1 MLAWF
6 TEKAPLRR
14 KISIV
19 MACLQAYMLLQILV
33 QLVSSEMDLP
43 LAVQRYLGLGG
54 FVVSSIMVFLA
65 RWVLISRAAVPFET
79 ITALTERI
87 AAGKLDEKIPYVEWS
102 DCAGRL
108 ARALT
113 TFRTALVRQLDLQ
126 KIAQDSADEQQRM
139 SELTQQRA
147 LEQNG
152 MIVELGKGLRT
163 LADRNLAFQFT
174 SPFAPEFDALR
185 RDFNE
190 AVASLSEAMADVA
203 AASALI
209 QGGSMEIAEASQDFA
224 QRTERQAAAMGQMT
238 ASITSV
244 KNGVDN
250 QAEAAQ
256 EARDAAQSAHAA
268 VQRSTTVMLSAMS
281 AIQEIATSSAKMSAI
296 IGIIDDIAF
305 QTNLLALNAGVEAA
319 RAGDAGRGFAVVAT
333 EIRALAQR
341 SSTSSRDIRSLI
353 EISTRQVTEGVRLVE
368 QTDKEL
374 RLVAGQ
380 VETITTHVG
389 NIANVAREQVG
400 SLGEVNTAATHID
413 ATTQQNAAMVEQTAA
428 AAHNL
433 KSEAAN
439 LVSVVGHFTLPG
451 AAPALA
457 GPRGGSA
464 RPALANPAST
474 PRRPATLGSGKP
486 AAPRQLESSGAGDW
500 SDF

>member
-1 MLAWF
+1 MLVWF

-19 MACLQAYMLLQILV
+19 MACLQAYMILQILV

-54 FVVSSIMVFLA
+54 FVVSSLMVFGA
-65 RWVLISRAAVPFET
+65 RWVLINRAAVPFET

-87 AAGKLDEKIPYVEWS
+87 AAGKLDEQIPYTLWT

-108 ARALT
+108 AKALS
-113 TFRTALVRQLDLQ
+113 TFRTALIKQLDLQ
-126 KIAQDSADEQQRM
+126 KIAQESATEQQR
-139 SELTQQRA
+139 TVQ
-147 LEQNG
+147 QNG
-152 MIVELGKGLRT
+152 LIVELGKGLRT
-163 LADRNLAFQFT
+163 LADRNLTFQFA

-185 RDFNE
+185 LDFNE
-190 AVASLSEAMADVA
+190 AVSSLSEAMEEVA

-224 QRTERQAAAMGQMT
+224 QRTERQAAAMGQMA
-238 ASITSV
+238 ASVTNV

-250 QAEAAQ
+250 QSEAAQ

-268 VQRSTTVMLSAMS
+268 VQRSTKVMLSAMS

-353 EISTRQVTEGVRLVE
+353 EVSTKQVTEGVRLVE
-368 QTDKEL
+368 QTDREL
-374 RLVAGQ
+374 QLVAGQ
-380 VETITTHVG
+380 VEAITGHVS
-389 NIANVAREQVG
+389 NIATVAREQVG

-433 KSEAAN
+433 KTEAAN
-439 LVSVVGHFTLPG
+439 LVDVVGHFKLPG
-451 AAPALA
+451 GTALAAPSGGRAKAALA
-457 GPRGGSA
+457 S
-464 RPALANPAST
+464 
-474 PRRPATLGSGKP
+474 P
-486 AAPRQLESSGAGDW
+486 AAPRRQLESSGTDGWAE
-500 SDF
+500 F

>member
-1 MLAWF
+1 MLVWF

-19 MACLQAYMLLQILV
+19 MACLQAYMILQILV

-54 FVVSSIMVFLA
+54 FVVSSLMVFGA
-65 RWVLISRAAVPFET
+65 RWVLINRAAVPFET

-87 AAGKLDEKIPYVEWS
+87 AAGKLDEQIPYTTWT

-108 ARALT
+108 GKALT
-113 TFRTALVRQLDLQ
+113 TFRMALIKQLDLQ
-126 KIAQDSADEQQRM
+126 KVAQESAAEQQRL
-139 SELTQQRA
+139 SELAQQRTE
-147 LEQNG
+147 EQSG
-152 MIVELGKGLRT
+152 LIVELGKGLRT

-190 AVASLSEAMADVA
+190 AVHSLSEAMEDVA

-224 QRTERQAAAMGQMT
+224 QRTERQAAAMGQMA
-238 ASITSV
+238 ASVTSV

-250 QAEAAQ
+250 QSEAAQ
-256 EARDAAQSAHAA
+256 EARDAAQNAHAA
-268 VQRSTTVMLSAMS
+268 VQRSTKVMLSAMS

-353 EISTRQVTEGVRLVE
+353 EISTKQVTEGVRLVE

-374 RLVAGQ
+374 QLVAGQ
-380 VETITTHVG
+380 VEAITGHVS
-389 NIANVAREQVG
+389 NIATVAREQVG

-433 KSEAAN
+433 KTEAAN
-439 LVSVVGHFTLPG
+439 LVDVVGHFKLPG
-451 AAPALA
+451 GTAIAAPSGGRAKAALA
-457 GPRGGSA
+457 S
-464 RPALANPAST
+464 PAA
-474 PRRPATLGSGKP
+474 PRRPAALAAEP
-486 AAPRQLESSGAGDW
+486 RAPRQLESSGTDGWAE
-500 SDF
+500 F

>member
-19 MACLQAYMLLQILV
+19 MACLQAYMILQILV

-54 FVVSSIMVFLA
+54 FAVSSLMVVLA
-65 RWVLISRAAVPFET
+65 RWLLISRAAVPFET
-79 ITALTERI
+79 ITGLTERI
-87 AAGKLDEKIPYVEWS
+87 AAGKLDEPIPYLDWT

-108 ARALT
+108 AKALT
-113 TFRTALVRQLDLQ
+113 TFRSVLVKQLELQ
-126 KIAQDSADEQQRM
+126 QIAQDSAAEQQRL
-139 SELTQQRA
+139 SVLTQERA
-147 LEQNG
+147 VEQNG
-152 MIVELGKGLRT
+152 LIVELGKGLRT

-190 AVASLSEAMADVA
+190 AVSSLSEAMEEVA

-224 QRTERQAAAMGQMT
+224 QRTERQAAAMGQMA
-238 ASITSV
+238 ASVTSV

-250 QAEAAQ
+250 QSEAAQ

-268 VQRSTTVMLSAMS
+268 VQRSTKVMLSAMS

-353 EISTRQVTEGVRLVE
+353 EISTKQVHEGVRLVE

-380 VETITTHVG
+380 VEAITGHVA
-389 NIANVAREQVG
+389 NIATVAREQVG

-433 KSEAAN
+433 KTEAAT
-439 LVSVVGHFTLPG
+439 LVNVVGHFTLPG
-451 AAPALA
+451 GTALA
-457 GPRGGSA
+457 GPGGGKPRA
-464 RPALANPAST
+464 ALAGPGSSA
-474 PRRPATLGSGKP
+474 PRRPAALAASKP
-486 AAPRQLESSGAGDW
+486 AAPRQLESSGAEGW

>member
-19 MACLQAYMLLQILV
+19 MACLQAYMILQILV

-54 FVVSSIMVFLA
+54 FAVSSVMVFLA
-65 RWVLISRAAVPFET
+65 RWVLISRVAVPFET

-87 AAGKLDEKIPYVEWS
+87 ASGKLDETIPYTAWTES
-102 DCAGRL
+102 AGRL
-108 ARALT
+108 AKALT
-113 TFRTALVRQLDLQ
+113 TFRTALVKQLDLQ
-126 KIAQDSADEQQRM
+126 KIAQDSAAEQKRL
-139 SELTQQRA
+139 SDLTQERA
-147 LEQNG
+147 VEQNG
-152 MIVELGKGLRT
+152 LIVELGKGLKT

-174 SPFAPEFDALR
+174 TPFAPEFDALR

-224 QRTERQAAAMGQMT
+224 QRTERQAAAMGQMA

-250 QAEAAQ
+250 QSEAAQ
-256 EARDAAQSAHAA
+256 EARAAAQSAHDA
-268 VQRSTTVMLSAMS
+268 VQRSTKVMLSAMS

-353 EISTRQVTEGVRLVE
+353 EVSTKQVTEGVRLVE
-368 QTDKEL
+368 QTDREL
-374 RLVAGQ
+374 KLVVGQ
-380 VETITTHVG
+380 VDAITRHVA
-389 NIANVAREQVG
+389 NIATVAREQVG

-433 KSEAAN
+433 TSEAVN
-439 LVSVVGHFTLPG
+439 LVKVVGHFTLPG
-451 AAPALA
+451 QGNVLAAS
-457 GPRGGSA
+457 GGGRS
-464 RPALANPAST
+464 RPALASPAARLQS
-474 PRRPATLGSGKP
+474 
-486 AAPRQLESSGAGDW
+486 APRQLVSSGADGW

>member
-1 MLAWF
+1 
-6 TEKAPLRR
+6 
-14 KISIV
+14 

-43 LAVQRYLGLGG
+43 LSVQRYLGLGG
-54 FVVSSIMVFLA
+54 FVVSSLMVFLA
-65 RWVLISRAAVPFET
+65 RWMLISHAAVPFEM

-87 AAGKLDEKIPYVEWS
+87 AAGKLDEKIPYVDWS

-113 TFRTALVRQLDLQ
+113 TLPTALVRQLDLQ

-152 MIVELGKGLRT
+152 MIVELNKGLRT

-374 RLVAGQ
+374 RLVAEQ

-439 LVSVVGHFTLPG
+439 LVDVVGHFTLPG
-451 AAPALA
+451 AGPALA

-464 RPALANPAST
+464 RPALAKPAST
-474 PRRPATLGSGKP
+474 PRRPAALGTGKP

>member
-43 LAVQRYLGLGG
+43 LSVQRYLGLGG
-54 FVVSSIMVFLA
+54 FVVSSLMVFLA
-65 RWVLISRAAVPFET
+65 RWMLISHAVVPFET
-79 ITALTERI
+79 ITALTERV
-87 AAGKLDEKIPYVEWS
+87 AAGKLDEKIPYVDWS

-341 SSTSSRDIRSLI
+341 SSASSRDIRSLI

-439 LVSVVGHFTLPG
+439 LVDVVGHFTLPG
-451 AAPALA
+451 AGPALA

-464 RPALANPAST
+464 RPALAKPACT
-474 PRRPATLGSGKP
+474 PRRPAALGTGKP

>member
-1 MLAWF
+1 
-6 TEKAPLRR
+6 
-14 KISIV
+14 
-19 MACLQAYMLLQILV
+19 MLLQILV

-43 LAVQRYLGLGG
+43 LSVQRYLGLGG
-54 FVVSSIMVFLA
+54 FVVSSLMVFLA
-65 RWVLISRAAVPFET
+65 RWMLISHAAVPFEM

-87 AAGKLDEKIPYVEWS
+87 AAGKLDEKIPYVDWS

-113 TFRTALVRQLDLQ
+113 TLPTALVRQLDLQ

-152 MIVELGKGLRT
+152 MIVELNKGLRT

-374 RLVAGQ
+374 RLVAEQ

-439 LVSVVGHFTLPG
+439 LVDVVGHFTLPG
-451 AAPALA
+451 AGPALA

-464 RPALANPAST
+464 RPALAKPAST
-474 PRRPATLGSGKP
+474 PRRPAALGTGKP

>member
-1 MLAWF
+1 MLVWF

-19 MACLQAYMLLQILV
+19 MACLQAYMILQILV

-54 FVVSSIMVFLA
+54 FVVSSLMVFGA
-65 RWVLISRAAVPFET
+65 RWVLINRAAVPFET

-87 AAGKLDEKIPYVEWS
+87 AAGKLDEQIPYTLWT

-108 ARALT
+108 AKALS
-113 TFRTALVRQLDLQ
+113 TFRTALIKQLDLQ
-126 KIAQDSADEQQRM
+126 KIAQESATEQQR
-139 SELTQQRA
+139 TVQ
-147 LEQNG
+147 QNG
-152 MIVELGKGLRT
+152 LIVELGKGLRT
-163 LADRNLAFQFT
+163 LADRNLTFQFA

-185 RDFNE
+185 LDFNE
-190 AVASLSEAMADVA
+190 AVSSLSEAMEEVA

-224 QRTERQAAAMGQMT
+224 QRTERQAAAMGQMA
-238 ASITSV
+238 ASVTNV

-250 QAEAAQ
+250 QSEAAQ

-268 VQRSTTVMLSAMS
+268 VQRSTKVMLSAMS

-353 EISTRQVTEGVRLVE
+353 EVSTKQVTEGVRLVE

-374 RLVAGQ
+374 QLVAGQ
-380 VETITTHVG
+380 VEAITGHVS
-389 NIANVAREQVG
+389 NIATVAREQVG

-433 KSEAAN
+433 KTEAAN
-439 LVSVVGHFTLPG
+439 LVDVVGHFKLPG
-451 AAPALA
+451 GTALAAPSGGRAKAALA
-457 GPRGGSA
+457 S
-464 RPALANPAST
+464 PAA
-474 PRRPATLGSGKP
+474 PRRPAALAAEP
-486 AAPRQLESSGAGDW
+486 RAPRQLESSGADGW
-500 SDF
+500 AEF

>member
-19 MACLQAYMLLQILV
+19 MACLQAYMILQILV

-54 FVVSSIMVFLA
+54 FVISSLMVFLA
-65 RWVLISRAAVPFET
+65 RWVLITRAAVPFET

-87 AAGKLDEKIPYVEWS
+87 AAGRLDETIPYVEWT

-108 ARALT
+108 AKALT
-113 TFRTALVRQLDLQ
+113 TFRGVLVKQLDLQ
-126 KIAQDSADEQQRM
+126 KIAQESAAEQQRL
-139 SELTQQRA
+139 STITQERA
-147 LEQNG
+147 VEQNG
-152 MIVELGKGLRT
+152 LIVELGKGMKT
-163 LADRNLAFQFT
+163 LASRNLAFQFT

-190 AVASLSEAMADVA
+190 AVASLSEAMEEVA

-224 QRTERQAAAMGQMT
+224 QRTERQAAAMGQMA
-238 ASITSV
+238 ASVTNV

-250 QAEAAQ
+250 QSEAAQ
-256 EARDAAQSAHAA
+256 EARAAALSAHAA
-268 VQRSTTVMLSAMS
+268 VQRSTQVMLSAMS

-374 RLVAGQ
+374 RMVAGQ
-380 VETITTHVG
+380 VEAITTHVG
-389 NIANVAREQVG
+389 NIATVAREQVG

-433 KSEAAN
+433 TTEAAH
-439 LVSVVGHFTLPG
+439 LVKVVGQFKLSG
-451 AAPALA
+451 QAPALA
-457 GPRGGSA
+457 GGATKRAALASPSA
-464 RPALANPAST
+464 RPASLAAG
-474 PRRPATLGSGKP
+474 RPA
-486 AAPRQLESSGAGDW
+486 AAPRQLVTSGEDGW

>member
-19 MACLQAYMLLQILV
+19 MACLQAYMILQILV

-54 FVVSSIMVFLA
+54 FAVSSVMVFLA

-87 AAGKLDEKIPYVEWS
+87 ASGKLDETIPYTAWT

-108 ARALT
+108 AKALT
-113 TFRTALVRQLDLQ
+113 TFRTALVKQLDLQ
-126 KIAQDSADEQQRM
+126 KIAQDSAAEQKRL
-139 SELTQQRA
+139 SDLTQERA
-147 LEQNG
+147 VEQNG
-152 MIVELGKGLRT
+152 LIVELGKGLKT

-174 SPFAPEFDALR
+174 TPFAPEFDALR

-224 QRTERQAAAMGQMT
+224 QRTERQAAAMGQMA

-250 QAEAAQ
+250 QSEAAQ
-256 EARDAAQSAHAA
+256 EARAAAQSAHDA
-268 VQRSTTVMLSAMS
+268 VQRSTKVMLSA
-281 AIQEIATSSAKMSAI
+281 MSAI

-353 EISTRQVTEGVRLVE
+353 EVSTKQVTEGVRLVE
-368 QTDKEL
+368 QTDREL
-374 RLVAGQ
+374 KLVVGQ
-380 VETITTHVG
+380 VDAITRHVA
-389 NIANVAREQVG
+389 NIATVAREQVG

-433 KSEAAN
+433 TSEAVN
-439 LVSVVGHFTLPG
+439 LVKVVGHFTLPG
-451 AAPALA
+451 QGNVLAAS
-457 GPRGGSA
+457 GGGRS
-464 RPALANPAST
+464 RPALASPAARLQS
-474 PRRPATLGSGKP
+474 
-486 AAPRQLESSGAGDW
+486 APRQLVSSGADGW

>member
-1 MLAWF
+1 MLVWF

-19 MACLQAYMLLQILV
+19 MACLQAYMILQILV

-54 FVVSSIMVFLA
+54 FVVSSLMVFGA
-65 RWVLISRAAVPFET
+65 RWVLINRAAVPFET

-87 AAGKLDEKIPYVEWS
+87 AAGKLDEQIPYTLWT

-108 ARALT
+108 AKALS
-113 TFRTALVRQLDLQ
+113 TFRTALIKQLDLQ
-126 KIAQDSADEQQRM
+126 KIAQESATEQQRM
-139 SELTQQRA
+139 SELTQQRTVQ
-147 LEQNG
+147 QNG
-152 MIVELGKGLRT
+152 LIVELGKGLRT
-163 LADRNLAFQFT
+163 LADRNLTFQFA

-185 RDFNE
+185 LDFNE
-190 AVASLSEAMADVA
+190 AVSSLSEAMEEVA

-224 QRTERQAAAMGQMT
+224 QRTERQAAAMGQMA
-238 ASITSV
+238 ASVTNV

-250 QAEAAQ
+250 QSEAAQ

-268 VQRSTTVMLSAMS
+268 VQRSTKVMLSAMS

-353 EISTRQVTEGVRLVE
+353 EVSTKQVTEGVRLVE

-374 RLVAGQ
+374 QLVAGQ
-380 VETITTHVG
+380 VEAITGHVS
-389 NIANVAREQVG
+389 NIATVAREQVG

-433 KSEAAN
+433 KTEAAN
-439 LVSVVGHFTLPG
+439 LVDVVGHFKLPG
-451 AAPALA
+451 GTALAAPSGGRAKAVLA
-457 GPRGGSA
+457 S
-464 RPALANPAST
+464 
-474 PRRPATLGSGKP
+474 P
-486 AAPRQLESSGAGDW
+486 AAPRRQLESSGTDGWAE
-500 SDF
+500 F

>member
-1 MLAWF
+1 KPEI
-6 TEKAPLRR
+6 TR
-14 KISIV
+14 
-19 MACLQAYMLLQILV
+19 QAYQ
-33 QLVSSEMDLP
+33 S
-43 LAVQRYLGLGG
+43 R
-54 FVVSSIMVFLA
+54 
-65 RWVLISRAAVPFET
+65 VLRS
-79 ITALTERI
+79 LH
-87 AAGKLDEKIPYVEWS
+87 
-102 DCAGRL
+102 
-108 ARALT
+108 
-113 TFRTALVRQLDLQ
+113 
-126 KIAQDSADEQQRM
+126 
-139 SELTQQRA
+139 
-147 LEQNG
+147 
-152 MIVELGKGLRT
+152 
-163 LADRNLAFQFT
+163 LAFQFT
-174 SPFAPEFDALR
+174 SPFASEFDALR

-190 AVASLSEAMADVA
+190 AVSSLSEAMGEVA

-224 QRTERQAAAMGQMT
+224 QRTERQAAAMGQMA
-238 ASITSV
+238 ASVTNV
-244 KNGVDN
+244 KNGVDD

-268 VQRSTTVMLSAMS
+268 VQRSTKVMLSA
-281 AIQEIATSSAKMSAI
+281 MSAI

-380 VETITTHVG
+380 VEAITSHVG
-389 NIANVAREQVG
+389 NIASVAREQVG

-433 KSEAAN
+433 KTEAAN
-439 LVSVVGHFTLPG
+439 LVNVVGHFTLPG
-451 AAPALA
+451 SGPALA
-457 GPRGGSA
+457 GPDGGSA

-474 PRRPATLGSGKP
+474 PRRPAALGAGKP
-486 AAPRQLESSGAGDW
+486 AAPRQLESSMAGGW